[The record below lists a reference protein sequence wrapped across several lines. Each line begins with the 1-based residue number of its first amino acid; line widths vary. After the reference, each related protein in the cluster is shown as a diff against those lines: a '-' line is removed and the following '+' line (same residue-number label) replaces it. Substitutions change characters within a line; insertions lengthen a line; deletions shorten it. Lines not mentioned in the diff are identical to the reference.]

1 MKVYVGNIHRT
12 TPYDLDCYTA
22 SVDETQKQSKKLKL
36 LALGN
41 EKKNKFSFCLP
52 KERVNGVVTNMDGW
66 YEAFDVTDG
75 TLYRKPAERIKI
87 W

>member
-1 MKVYVGNIHRT
+1 MSEAFGDDT
-12 TPYDLDCYTA
+12 EDP
-22 SVDETQKQSKKLKL
+22 
-36 LALGN
+36 N
-41 EKKNKFSFCLP
+41 EHSLP

-75 TLYRKPAERIKI
+75 ALYRKPAERIKI